1 MNSLGAFVFLGVVI
15 AIVICAVVAFSSSSK
30 AAGVAIDNNPLN
42 EGEGKNE
49 TNDLCVDE
57 SQKASTDNANCEKSP
72 LSVSSVEIEA
82 SINDMKAQ
90 IKELKD
96 KQLSTVVKGVLLGLL
111 LWSVISGFVGFI
123 VFVIYANSHHSYY

>member
-1 MNSLGAFVFLGVVI
+1 MNGFGAIIFLI
-15 AIVICAVVAFSSSSK
+15 AAIVICAAVARSASK
-30 AAGVAIDNNPLN
+30 AAGVDVDNNPSN
-42 EGEGKNE
+42 EGEGANE

-82 SINDMKAQ
+82 SINDLKAQ

-111 LWSVISGFVGFI
+111 LWSVISGFIGFI

>member
-1 MNSLGAFVFLGVVI
+1 MNSLGAFVFLGVVLVS
-15 AIVICAVVAFSSSSK
+15 IVCVVVIVYTQK
-30 AAGVAIDNNPLN
+30 PIETTTDNNAPK
-42 EGEGKNE
+42 EDGANE
-49 TNDLCVDE
+49 TNDLCADA

-72 LSVSSVEIEA
+72 LSVSSVGIEA
-82 SINDMKAQ
+82 SINDLKAQ

-123 VFVIYANSHHSYY
+123 IFVIYANSHHSYY

>member
-1 MNSLGAFVFLGVVI
+1 MTSLGAFVFLGVVLVS
-15 AIVICAVVAFSSSSK
+15 IVCVVVIVYTQK
-30 AAGVAIDNNPLN
+30 PIETTTDNNAPK
-42 EGEGKNE
+42 EDGANE
-49 TNDLCVDE
+49 TYNLCVAE
-57 SQKASTDNANCEKSP
+57 SQKASTDNANNEKSP

-82 SINDMKAQ
+82 SINDLKAQ

-111 LWSVISGFVGFI
+111 LWSVISGFIGFI

>member
-1 MNSLGAFVFLGVVI
+1 MNGFGAIIFLI
-15 AIVICAVVAFSSSSK
+15 AAIVICAAVARSASK
-30 AAGVAIDNNPLN
+30 AAGVAIDNNPSN
-42 EGEGKNE
+42 EGEGANE

-82 SINDMKAQ
+82 SINDLKAQ

>member
-1 MNSLGAFVFLGVVI
+1 MNGFGAIIFLI
-15 AIVICAVVAFSSSSK
+15 AAIVICAAVARSASK
-30 AAGVAIDNNPLN
+30 AAGVDVDNNPSN
-42 EGEGKNE
+42 EGEGANE

-72 LSVSSVEIEA
+72 LSVSSVEVEA
-82 SINDMKAQ
+82 SINDLKAQ

-96 KQLSTVVKGVLLGLL
+96 KQLSTVIKGVLLGLL

>member
-1 MNSLGAFVFLGVVI
+1 MNGFGAIIFLI
-15 AIVICAVVAFSSSSK
+15 AAIVICAAVARSASK
-30 AAGVAIDNNPLN
+30 AAGVAVDNNPSN

-82 SINDMKAQ
+82 SINDLKAQ

-96 KQLSTVVKGVLLGLL
+96 KQLSTVIKGVLWGLL
-111 LWSVISGFVGFI
+111 LWSVISGFIGFI
-123 VFVIYANSHHSYY
+123 IFVIYANSHHSYY

>member
-1 MNSLGAFVFLGVVI
+1 MNSLGAFVFLGVVLVS
-15 AIVICAVVAFSSSSK
+15 IVCVVVIVYTQK
-30 AAGVAIDNNPLN
+30 PIETTTDNNPSEKE
-42 EGEGKNE
+42 EGANE

-82 SINDMKAQ
+82 SINDLKAQ

-111 LWSVISGFVGFI
+111 LWSIISGFVGFI
-123 VFVIYANSHHSYY
+123 IFVIYANSHHSYY

>member
-1 MNSLGAFVFLGVVI
+1 MNGFGAIMFVI
-15 AIVICAVVAFSSSSK
+15 AAIVICSAVVFFTTNDSASAST
-30 AAGVAIDNNPLN
+30 DNNAPK
-42 EGEGKNE
+42 EDGANE

-57 SQKASTDNANCEKSP
+57 SQKASTDNANNEKSP

-82 SINDMKAQ
+82 SINDLKAQ

-96 KQLSTVVKGVLLGLL
+96 KQLSTVIKGVLWGLL
-111 LWSVISGFVGFI
+111 LWSVISGFIGFI

>member
-15 AIVICAVVAFSSSSK
+15 ACVVCVVVLVYTQK
-30 AAGVAIDNNPLN
+30 PTETTTDNNLPKE
-42 EGEGKNE
+42 EGANE

-82 SINDMKAQ
+82 SINDLKAQ

-111 LWSVISGFVGFI
+111 LWSVISGFIGFI

>member
-1 MNSLGAFVFLGVVI
+1 MNGFGAIIFLI
-15 AIVICAVVAFSSSSK
+15 AAIVICAAVARSASK
-30 AAGVAIDNNPLN
+30 AAGVDVDNNPSN
-42 EGEGKNE
+42 EGEGANE

-57 SQKASTDNANCEKSP
+57 SQKSSTDNANCEKSP

-82 SINDMKAQ
+82 SINDLKAQ

-111 LWSVISGFVGFI
+111 LWSIISGFVGFI

>member
-1 MNSLGAFVFLGVVI
+1 MNGFGAIIFLI
-15 AIVICAVVAFSSSSK
+15 AAIVICAAVARSASK
-30 AAGVAIDNNPLN
+30 AAGVAVDNNPSN
-42 EGEGKNE
+42 EGEGANE

-57 SQKASTDNANCEKSP
+57 SQKASTDNANCDKSP
-72 LSVSSVEIEA
+72 RSVSSVGIEA
-82 SINDMKAQ
+82 SINDLKAQ

>member
-1 MNSLGAFVFLGVVI
+1 MNGFGAIIFLI
-15 AIVICAVVAFSSSSK
+15 AAIVICAAVARSASK
-30 AAGVAIDNNPLN
+30 AAGVDVDNNPSN
-42 EGEGKNE
+42 EGEGANE

-72 LSVSSVEIEA
+72 LSVSSVEVEA
-82 SINDMKAQ
+82 SINDLKAQ

-111 LWSVISGFVGFI
+111 LWSVISGFIGFI

>member
-1 MNSLGAFVFLGVVI
+1 MNGFGAIIFLI
-15 AIVICAVVAFSSSSK
+15 AAIVICAAVARSASK
-30 AAGVAIDNNPLN
+30 AAGVAVDNNPSN
-42 EGEGKNE
+42 EGEGEGANE

-57 SQKASTDNANCEKSP
+57 SQKASTDNANRETNP

-82 SINDMKAQ
+82 SINDLKAQ

-111 LWSVISGFVGFI
+111 LWSVISGFIGFI

>member
-1 MNSLGAFVFLGVVI
+1 MNGFGASIFLI
-15 AIVICAVVAFSSSSK
+15 AAIVICAAVARSASK
-30 AAGVAIDNNPLN
+30 AAGVDVDNNPSN
-42 EGEGKNE
+42 EGEGANE

-82 SINDMKAQ
+82 SINYLKAQ
-90 IKELKD
+90 IKEHKD

>member
-15 AIVICAVVAFSSSSK
+15 ACVVCVVVLVYTQK
-30 AAGVAIDNNPLN
+30 PTETTTDNNPPKE
-42 EGEGKNE
+42 EGANE

-82 SINDMKAQ
+82 SINDLKAQ

-111 LWSVISGFVGFI
+111 LWSVISGFI
-123 VFVIYANSHHSYY
+123 IFVIYNSHHSYY

>member
-1 MNSLGAFVFLGVVI
+1 MNGFGAFIFVGLIFAFI
-15 AIVICAVVAFSSSSK
+15 ICAIIAFPSASK
-30 AAGVAIDNNPLN
+30 AAGVAVDNNPSN
-42 EGEGKNE
+42 EGEGANE

-82 SINDMKAQ
+82 SINDLKAQ

-96 KQLSTVVKGVLLGLL
+96 KQLSTVVRGVLLGLL

>member
-15 AIVICAVVAFSSSSK
+15 AIIICAVVATYTQK
-30 AAGVAIDNNPLN
+30 PTETTTDNNPPK
-42 EGEGKNE
+42 EESANE

-57 SQKASTDNANCEKSP
+57 SQKTSTDNANCEKSP
-72 LSVSSVEIEA
+72 LSVSSVEIET
-82 SINDMKAQ
+82 SINDLKAQ

-111 LWSVISGFVGFI
+111 LWSFISGFVGFI
-123 VFVIYANSHHSYY
+123 VFVFYANSHHSYY

>member
-1 MNSLGAFVFLGVVI
+1 MNGFGASIFLI
-15 AIVICAVVAFSSSSK
+15 AAIVICAAVARSASK
-30 AAGVAIDNNPLN
+30 AAGVDVDNNPSN
-42 EGEGKNE
+42 EGEGANE

-82 SINDMKAQ
+82 SINDLKAQ

>member
-15 AIVICAVVAFSSSSK
+15 ACVVCVVVLVYTQK
-30 AAGVAIDNNPLN
+30 PTETTTDNNPPKE
-42 EGEGKNE
+42 EGANE

-72 LSVSSVEIEA
+72 LSASSVEIEA
-82 SINDMKAQ
+82 SINDLKAQ

-96 KQLSTVVKGVLLGLL
+96 KQLSTVVKGVLWGML
-111 LWSVISGFVGFI
+111 LWSVIWGFIGFVG
-123 VFVIYANSHHSYY
+123 FVIYANSHHSYY